1 MARRSRGWIALWGTR
16 CVPAE
21 PVALAALVVEAAIGW
36 PPALYARI
44 GHPVGAFARIIGGC
58 EARWN
63 ASERHWLTRRLAGVA
78 TIGIVTAIGAGAAWL
93 AEQGMDALPGP
104 AWWLGGALL
113 AWPGLAQRSLD
124 DHVRPV
130 ASALEAGDLPAAR
143 AAVAKIVGRDV
154 AAMDEAAVA
163 RAATE
168 SLAESFCDGIA
179 APLFWLLL
187 LGLPG
192 LWAYKAINTAD
203 SLIGHREPRWRAF
216 GWASARLDD
225 IANLVPAR
233 LGGVVICLAG
243 GGGWRVMMRDARRHA
258 SPNAGWT
265 EAAMA
270 GALGVRLAGPVAYD
284 GVVADKPWIGDGRV
298 SLGAA
303 DVRRAL
309 VIHRRACGL
318 LWIIAGG
325 VAWVR

>member
-1 MARRSRGWIALWGTR
+1 ML
-16 CVPAE
+16 
-21 PVALAALVVEAAIGW
+21 ALAVEAALGW
-36 PPALYARI
+36 PGALYARI
-44 GHPVGAFARIIGGC
+44 GHPVGAFARVITAC
-58 EARWN
+58 EQAWN
-63 ASERHWLTRRLAGVA
+63 RPTQSAMARRLGGIA
-78 TIGIVTAIGAGAAWL
+78 TVLLLLALGAGGGWLVQWAAL
-93 AEQGMDALPGP
+93 AVFGRVG
-104 AWWLGGALL
+104 WIVVALL

-130 ASALEAGDLPAAR
+130 AAALERGDLPDAR
-143 AAVAKIVGRDV
+143 SEVGKIVGRDV
-154 AAMDEAAVA
+154 AALDAAGVA
-163 RAATE
+163 RAAIE

-216 GWASARLDD
+216 GWAAARLDD
-225 IANLVPAR
+225 GLNLIPAR
-233 LGGVVICLAG
+233 LGGVVLCVAG
-243 GGGWRVMMRDARRHA
+243 GGGWRTMARDARHHA

-284 GVVADKPWIGDGRV
+284 GVMADKPWIGEGRTD
-298 SLGAA
+298 LTAR

-309 VIHRRACGL
+309 AIYRRGCAL

-325 VAWVR
+325 VAWLR